1 MTWLEEK
8 LGPKDFSHVAEYSP
22 EYAFGSH
29 TIVGGNM
36 EKIMREFRV
45 IKHQFKGVD
54 DPAKSHISLP
64 YPLSMQHDPL
74 RNIIDGELCVTG

>member
-8 LGPKDFSHVAEYSP
+8 LGPDDFSQVAEISP
-22 EYAFGSH
+22 ENAIGSH
-29 TIVGGNM
+29 TIVGGDM
-36 EKIMREFRV
+36 EKIMTEFRV

-54 DPAKSHISLP
+54 DPAKSYISLP

-74 RNIIDGELCVTG
+74 RNIFDGELCVTG